1 MTFVLQMQQQQL
13 ALQEHMI
20 CLLARLLPDE
30 QNAPTPSRNQR
41 VKPECLV
48 IESDT
53 SDNKWIIFR
62 DAWSCYKEMTQLTDS
77 TEAQNELRSAFSSSV
92 NIMLEYVKSVH
103 PEVFSNFSQWSRAM
117 EKPSRCLYPDWSH
130 KRCSVPL
137 KDNVVV
143 ITSTAQPHSL
153 RTWLNPKSLSAHQ
166 NKILME
172 INSLPTLN
180 DLVRRLLTLE
190 STTRKTNHFQPTEA
204 PQITPIK
211 SVSSRKLP
219 PHNKNKTNNSKCK
232 GCAYK
237 AHPKG
242 HSQCLTWGKSCH
254 KCGTENHFSYV
265 CRGIASSNAVMEDNP
280 NDTQDE
286 NISLQN

>member
-1 MTFVLQMQQQQL
+1 MHCQQFFTMKQSDGETITLFVSRLKSQAMLCTFERQCGCDNQYSTTSFS
-13 ALQEHMI
+13 EDMI
-20 CLLARLLPDE
+20 KSQIIVSLR
-30 QNAPTPSRNQR
+30 
-41 VKPECLV
+41 
-48 IESDT
+48 DT
-53 SDNKWIIFR
+53 S
-62 DAWSCYKEMTQLTDS
+62 
-77 TEAQNELRSAFSSSV
+77 
-92 NIMLEYVKSVH
+92 
-103 PEVFSNFSQWSRAM
+103 
-117 EKPSRCLYPDWSH
+117 
-130 KRCSVPL
+130 
-137 KDNVVV
+137 
-143 ITSTAQPHSL
+143 
-153 RTWLNPKSLSAHQ
+153 HQ